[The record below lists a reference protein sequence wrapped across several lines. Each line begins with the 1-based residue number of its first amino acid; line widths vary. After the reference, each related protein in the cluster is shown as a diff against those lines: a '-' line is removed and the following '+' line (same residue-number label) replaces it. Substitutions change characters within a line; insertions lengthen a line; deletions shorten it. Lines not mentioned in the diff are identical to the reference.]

1 MSKVT
6 LVAGLVFLA
15 LLAGGC
21 SSPNS
26 FTLAARQ
33 GDTISL
39 AVGWNKNV
47 TRGNLSVKIT
57 SSAGP
62 VITYPVGDARI
73 RAIANMY
80 PDPVSKLVVGTETG
94 QALGVNANTLGN
106 AINAGATNYDRD
118 WGQTMV
124 FVDLPDPLATGTA
137 TIELLQGTVAVAPP
151 IVVTILAGAGSANTF
166 TGSSPLP
173 TGTTTANML
182 GSLERS
188 TSYAVAF
195 GGATVIPY
203 AIQLDLDHTANIGKT
218 WIANP
223 RGDLKNITWND
234 AGSRITVMMTPSN
247 GLTPISMSYFKFYVS
262 GGIAGLAYVANSF
275 KAYDINGNAIS
286 GIAPT
291 ITQIN

>member
-1 MSKVT
+1 MNKVAMVAGFVFLT
-6 LVAGLVFLA
+6 LLVA
-15 LLAGGC
+15 GC

-33 GDTISL
+33 GDTVAL
-39 AVGWNKNV
+39 AVGWNKNI

-62 VITYPVGDARI
+62 VITYPVGDTRI

-80 PDPVSKLVVGTETG
+80 PDPVSKLVVGTETA
-94 QALGVNANTLGN
+94 QPLGVNANTLGS
-106 AINAGATNYDRD
+106 AINAGATGADRD

-124 FVDLPDPLATGTA
+124 FIDLPNPLATGTA
-137 TIELLQGTVAVAPP
+137 TIELLQGATAVAPP
-151 IVVTILAGAGSANTF
+151 IVVAIVAGVGSANTF
-166 TGSSPLP
+166 AGSSPLP

-188 TSYAVAF
+188 TSYVVTF
-195 GGATVIPY
+195 GGSTVIPY
-203 AIQLDLDHTANIGKT
+203 AIQLDLNRTANIGKP

-223 RGDLKNITWND
+223 RGDLKNVAWND
-234 AGSRITVMMTPSN
+234 NGSKITVLMTPAN
-247 GLTPISMSYFKFYVS
+247 GLTPPAMSYFKFYVS
-262 GGIAGLAYVANSF
+262 GGIAGLAYAANSL

-286 GIAPT
+286 GVTPV
-291 ITQIN
+291 ITAIN